1 VSYNHAMKFLLS
13 AVFFIATVS
22 AGCTH
27 VGEPTSQEKKQL
39 ASWSAVVSEKDRLEV
54 RREADRHTE
63 WMERRKVQWM
73 IGEYRARYENSRRA
87 AAARAATRATTNKS
101 N

>member
-1 VSYNHAMKFLLS
+1 MKFLIS
-13 AVFFIATVS
+13 AVLLIATVS
-22 AGCTH
+22 SSCTH
-27 VGEPTSQEKKQL
+27 VGEPTSQENKQL
-39 ASWSAVVSEKDRLEV
+39 AAWSAVVSEKDRIEV

-87 AAARAATRATTNKS
+87 AAARAATRATTKKS